1 METGA
6 QMGRD
11 DKMMGNLAAAAAAKT
26 KTETKTIF
34 GENEKQKE
42 NEIPPPFNF
51 FSQKFQKL
59 SKKVIILR
67 K

>member
-51 FSQKFQKL
+51 F
-59 SKKVIILR
+59 R
-67 K
+67 KSFKN